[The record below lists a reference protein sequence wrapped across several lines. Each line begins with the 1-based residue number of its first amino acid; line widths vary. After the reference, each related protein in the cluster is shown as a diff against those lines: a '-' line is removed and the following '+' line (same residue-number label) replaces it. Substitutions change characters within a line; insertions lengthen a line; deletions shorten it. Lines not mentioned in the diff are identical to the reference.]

1 MVGFGRQFWLCFSLI
16 GAMLCAPFSK
26 NPRNAM
32 SVTAEALQFA
42 TRESKNSVEKGLA
55 LAPKFD
61 ADGLIPA
68 IALDHV
74 TNEPLMVAYMNAETL
89 RMTLAQG
96 QAVYFSRSRKEI
108 WHKGATSGEFQIVK
122 EIRVDCDQDAIVL
135 KVEQL
140 GGGCCHTKAPTCFYR
155 KVDLANLHEGLI
167 PLSHD

>member
-1 MVGFGRQFWLCFSLI
+1 
-16 GAMLCAPFSK
+16 
-26 NPRNAM
+26 M
-32 SVTAEALQFA
+32 SVSAEALQFA

-61 ADGLIPA
+61 SDGLIPA

-74 TNEPLMVAYMNAETL
+74 TSEPLMVAYMNAEAL
-89 RMTLAQG
+89 RMTLAHG

-108 WHKGATSGEFQIVK
+108 WHKGKTSGELQIVK

-155 KVDLANLHEGLI
+155 KVDLANLQEGLV
-167 PLSHD
+167 PLLHD

>member
-1 MVGFGRQFWLCFSLI
+1 MQ
-16 GAMLCAPFSK
+16 
-26 NPRNAM
+26 
-32 SVTAEALQFA
+32 VTAEQFQFA
-42 TRESKNSVEKGLA
+42 TRESKSNIEQGLA

-68 IALDHV
+68 IALDHE

-89 RMTLAQG
+89 KMTLALG
-96 QAVYFSRSRKEI
+96 QAVYYSRSRKEV
-108 WHKGATSGEFQIVK
+108 WHKGATSGEYQVVK

-155 KVDLANLHEGLI
+155 KVDLENLQEGFV
-167 PLSHD
+167 PLVRD